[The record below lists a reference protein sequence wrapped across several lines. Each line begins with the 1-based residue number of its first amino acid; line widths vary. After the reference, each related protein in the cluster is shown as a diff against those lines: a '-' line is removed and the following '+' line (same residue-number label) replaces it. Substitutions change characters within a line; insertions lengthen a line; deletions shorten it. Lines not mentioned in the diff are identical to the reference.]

1 MKTMVTLRKL
11 LDEVENETLDAD
23 TTLIDAEGI
32 AVLEDDYDVYP
43 EQTDLEDQEYDQ

>member
-1 MKTMVTLRKL
+1 MVPLRKL

-32 AVLEDDYDVYP
+32 AVLDEDYP
-43 EQTDLEDQEYDQ
+43 IHPQEPGLEDQDD